1 MKVYLKKGKEKAII
15 QQHHWIFSGAVGRI
29 EPGISNGDI
38 VEVCSESGKV
48 LGYGYY
54 NSLSQI
60 VVRMLVFGEECFNK
74 EYLFNLIKKSIDKR
88 KADPLLKNCDL
99 YRLINSEGDFLPG
112 IVADYYSGNVVLQ
125 FLTLGMDKMKTE
137 IIDIIKS
144 VINPMSMFERSDH
157 AGRKAEGLEEFSV
170 DLYGTV
176 PEDIICEERGMKFII
191 DIRKGQKTGFFIDQ
205 RENREI
211 VKRLSAGKKVLNLFC
226 YTGGFSV
233 AALSGSCE
241 NVISV
246 DSSAPALSVLERNI
260 EINGFMNRNNSIQA
274 DVFDYISKNVL
285 DQDLIIVDPPSFAKS
300 KGNLNKALRGYKDLN
315 YRIFKKCKPGTMVLT
330 FSCSRFID
338 IDLFQKVI
346 FSSALDSGRK
356 VSIVSKAGHASDHPV
371 NIYVPETEYLKSL
384 LLLVE

>member
-15 QQHHWIFSGAVGRI
+15 QKHHWIFSGAVSRI

-48 LGYGYY
+48 LGSGYY
-54 NSLSQI
+54 NSHSQI
-60 VVRMLVFGEECFNK
+60 VVRLLVFGDESFNK
-74 EYLFNLIKKSIDKR
+74 EYLFKLIKNSIDKR
-88 KADPLLKNCDL
+88 KSDPLLKNCDF
-99 YRLINSEGDFLPG
+99 YRLVNSEGDFLPG
-112 IVADYYSGNVVLQ
+112 LVADYYSGNVVLQ
-125 FLTLGMDKMKTE
+125 FLTLGMDKMKIE

-144 VINPMSMFERSDH
+144 VINPISIYERSDH
-157 AGRKAEGLEEFSV
+157 AGRKAEGLDEFSGEI
-170 DLYGTV
+170 YGTV
-176 PEDIICEERGMKFII
+176 PEEIICEERGMKFII
-191 DIRKGQKTGFFIDQ
+191 DIKKGQKTGFFIDQ
-205 RENREI
+205 RENREL
-211 VKRLSAGKKVLNLFC
+211 VKRLSSGKKVLNLFC

-233 AALSGSCE
+233 AALWDGAE

-260 EINGFMNRNNSIQA
+260 YINGFKNRNNSIQA
-274 DVFDYISKNVL
+274 DVFDYISRNEFEA
-285 DQDLIIVDPPSFAKS
+285 DLIIVDPPSFAKS

-315 YRIFKKCKPGTMVLT
+315 YRIFRKCRPGTMVLT

-356 VSIVSKAGHASDHPV
+356 VSIISKAGHASDHPV
-371 NIYVPETEYLKSL
+371 NIYVPETEYLKSI

>member
-1 MKVYLKKGKEKAII
+1 MKVYLKKGKEKAIN
-15 QQHHWIFSGAVGRI
+15 QKHLWIFSGAVNRVD
-29 EPGISNGDI
+29 PGILDGDI
-38 VEVCSESGKV
+38 VEVYSDAGKI
-48 LGYGYY
+48 LGSGYY

-60 VVRMLVFGEECFNK
+60 IVRMLIFGDDNFN
-74 EYLFNLIKKSIDKR
+74 LDFLSNLIKNAIEKR
-88 KADPLLKNCDL
+88 ESDPLLKNCSL

-112 IVADYYSGNVVLQ
+112 LVADYYSGNIVLQ
-125 FLTLGMDKMKTE
+125 FLTLGMDKMKKD

-144 VINPMSMFERSDH
+144 QFNPNSIYERSDH
-157 AGRKAEGLEEFSV
+157 AGRKAEGLEESSGEIF
-170 DLYGTV
+170 GTS
-176 PEDIICEERGMKFII
+176 PEEIICEERGMKFII

-205 RENREI
+205 RENRDS
-211 VKRLSAGKKVLNLFC
+211 VKRLSIGRKVLNLFC

-233 AALSGSCE
+233 AALSGGCE

-246 DSSAPALSVLERNI
+246 DSSAPALSLLERNI
-260 EINGFMNRNNSIQA
+260 ELNGFKDKNNSIHM
-274 DVFDYISKNVL
+274 DVFDYINTTEFDS
-285 DQDLIIVDPPSFAKS
+285 DFIIADPPSFAKS

-356 VSIVSKAGHASDHPV
+356 VSIISKAGHASDHPV
-371 NIYVPETEYLKSL
+371 NIYVPETEYLKSV